1 MKMNRHY
8 WRLISI
14 ARVWFQSFLAIE
26 IAMHLKD
33 LIDGAFFWQVC
44 LAAFLPVI
52 IRWSTP
58 QDEFPD
64 EKPK

>member
-1 MKMNRHY
+1 MKNKKLM
-8 WRLISI
+8 WRIISI
-14 ARVWFQSFLAIE
+14 TRVWVQSFLAIE

-33 LIDGAFFWQVC
+33 IIDGAFFWQVC
-44 LAAFLPVI
+44 LAAFLPVV

-64 EKPK
+64 ERLR

>member
-1 MKMNRHY
+1 MNRHH

-26 IAMHLKD
+26 VALHIKD
-33 LIDGAFFWQVC
+33 LISGRFFWQVC
-44 LAAFLPVI
+44 LGAFVPVI
-52 IRWSTP
+52 IRWATP

-64 EKPK
+64 EKLK